1 MAQAASEVHI
11 SRVHGAFRAFS
22 MVEVRISRELARTQ
36 GGQSCLLFVPKRALR
51 NRRIP
56 NTAPAERLPADA
68 ARDPSRPRFAGPPC
82 ARFACSGV
90 RQSTG
95 LSNAALA
102 QDDEYVS
109 HRDGVDDSFD
119 ADAACDLLFASLA

>member
-1 MAQAASEVHI
+1 MMSCHPERSAQ
-11 SRVHGAFRAFS
+11 RG
-22 MVEVRISRELARTQ
+22 VEGSRE
-36 GGQSCLLFVPKRALR
+36 
-51 NRRIP
+51 
-56 NTAPAERLPADA
+56 APAGSVSVGTVRH
-68 ARDPSRPRFAGPPC
+68 PSRPRFAEPPC